1 MIHIAL
7 SPSGTVMAHFVES
20 RDAAEYCTA
29 HGYTH
34 LPYNLNN
41 LNNRDGEP
49 APLVGA
55 QYRA

>member
-20 RDAAEYCTA
+20 RDAAEYCAA

-41 LNNRDGEP
+41 RAGEP
-49 APLVGA
+49 APLVGT